1 VLRSPLVFL
10 ASLLAAAFVLITN
23 GAAEVF
29 SCICGN
35 GTPCA
40 ITCQCTGAASC
51 GYSMCSTR
59 CGVCT
64 QAAMRGVAASLGTA
78 LYETSYIS
86 TKQEYSS
93 DDLVADFNDILKA
106 APGLKFSNEERQ
118 IGPDKNFYVLLRHK
132 RGALNQSILF
142 PEDYLKQTDE
152 FLKNIQEL
160 APEIAQ
166 SVRRR
171 LAPFGKLLWPGY
183 GN

>member
-1 VLRSPLVFL
+1 
-10 ASLLAAAFVLITN
+10 
-23 GAAEVF
+23 
-29 SCICGN
+29 
-35 GTPCA
+35 
-40 ITCQCTGAASC
+40 
-51 GYSMCSTR
+51 
-59 CGVCT
+59 
-64 QAAMRGVAASLGTA
+64 MRGVAASLGTA